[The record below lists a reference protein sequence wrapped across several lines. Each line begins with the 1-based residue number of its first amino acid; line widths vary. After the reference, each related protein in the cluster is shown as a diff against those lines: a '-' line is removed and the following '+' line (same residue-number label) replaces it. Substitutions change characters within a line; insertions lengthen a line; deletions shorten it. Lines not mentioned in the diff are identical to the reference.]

1 MASAVA
7 EEATRWNTAMR
18 LVGHSPPRCACRIK
32 SDAMDEPIWNGA
44 YKNDEWYPWFLKRIR
59 ALIAA
64 PRDA

>member
-1 MASAVA
+1 
-7 EEATRWNTAMR
+7 MR